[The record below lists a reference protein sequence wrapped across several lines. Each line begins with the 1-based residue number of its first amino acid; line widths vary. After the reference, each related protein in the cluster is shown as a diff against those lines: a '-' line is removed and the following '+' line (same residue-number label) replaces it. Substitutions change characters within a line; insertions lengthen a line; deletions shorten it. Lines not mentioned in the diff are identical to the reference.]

1 MVGKALQGIRK
12 GLTIVSDFLV
22 ALSRTP
28 KRHSSPDPAKAAAKR
43 VRGAMSVG
51 HRGAGGTSATDD
63 LFGKEL
69 RDGHKRP

>member
-12 GLTIVSDFLV
+12 GLTIISDFLV

-43 VRGAMSVG
+43 VRGAMF

-69 RDGHKRP
+69 RDGHKRT